1 MPEPKVS
8 RRTLLG
14 GAAAL
19 PLGAAVPSHRGNV
32 FTLGVASGDP
42 LPDGVIIWTRLATDP
57 TAPDGGMPDRTVAVE
72 GQGARPEGV
81 PRPGRHGPPPPPPG
95 HRPNGHLALAR
106 PPPARPGTSQ
116 S

>member
-57 TAPDGGMPDRTVAVE
+57 TAPDGGMPDRTEAVE
-72 GQGARPEGV
+72 WQRVPNRGV
-81 PRPGRHGPPPPPPG
+81 HPAAIRR
-95 HRPNGHLALAR
+95 RAL
-106 PPPARPGTSQ
+106 PPPALAPNAHPTTTSPGNATCK
-116 S
+116 